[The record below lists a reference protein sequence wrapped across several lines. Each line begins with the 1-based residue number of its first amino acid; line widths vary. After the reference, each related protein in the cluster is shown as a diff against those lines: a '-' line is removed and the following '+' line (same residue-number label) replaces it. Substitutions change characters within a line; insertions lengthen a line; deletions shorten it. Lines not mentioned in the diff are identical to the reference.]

1 MTTIAFDG
9 TTLAADTMANSG
21 GMRRSVSKI
30 FKLDDGRLFG
40 AAGEYQNVLMALE
53 WLNKG
58 GERPALT
65 DDFTG
70 LLVDLQG
77 QCFRY
82 EHKLYPSLI
91 AERFTACGSGRD
103 FAIAAMHLGKS
114 ATEAVAI
121 AGIFDVNTGRTV
133 QNMTPTD
140 GVKLEEGKV
149 EANDAGSLRDALE
162 MLMERIDE
170 PPKPNCSCHL
180 SPPCEDCAE
189 HGGLREAFEA
199 ARDALK

>member
-9 TTLAADTMANSG
+9 TTLAADTMANSA

-30 FKLDDGRLFG
+30 FRLDDGRLFG

-58 GERPALT
+58 GERPTLT

-70 LLVDLQG
+70 LVIDLQG

-82 EHKLYPSLI
+82 ENKLYQSLI
-91 AERFTACGSGRD
+91 SERTTACGSGRD

-114 ATEAVAI
+114 AVEAVAI

-133 QNMTPTD
+133 QNMTLTD
-140 GVKLEEGKV
+140 GVKLEEVKV
-149 EANDAGSLRDALE
+149 DANNTESLRAALE
-162 MLMERIDE
+162 LLMERIDE

-189 HGGLREAFEA
+189 YGGLRKAFEF
-199 ARDALK
+199 AREALK